1 MAERSRGGGWVV
13 AQFAL
18 LALVPVAVFLPP
30 AWPDDARRLR
40 IVAGLGLV
48 AAGIA
53 IVAWAARTMG
63 RSMTPF
69 PRPHPRAELV
79 ETGPYAHVRHPV
91 YGGALVLLVG
101 LGLATTPA
109 VLGLTALLAALWV
122 GKARVEEE
130 HLLALVPGYD
140 AYRERVPSRIVPGLY

>member
-1 MAERSRGGGWVV
+1 MI

-18 LALVPVAVFLPP
+18 LAVVPVAAFLPP
-30 AWPDDARRLR
+30 DWPDAARTLRLALGGSMVVSG
-40 IVAGLGLV
+40 VAV
-48 AAGIA
+48 
-53 IVAWAARTMG
+53 VVWAARAMG

-69 PRPHPRAELV
+69 PRPLPDAVVV

-101 LGLATTPA
+101 LALLTSVA
-109 VLGLTALLAALWV
+109 VLVVAVALGVLWV

-130 HLLALVPGYD
+130 HLAELVPGYV
-140 AYRERVPSRIVPGLY
+140 AYRARVPRRILPGLY

>member
-1 MAERSRGGGWVV
+1 M

-18 LALVPVAVFLPP
+18 LALVPLAVFLPP
-30 AWPDDARRLR
+30 SWPEDVRGPLLVVGGVLILAG
-40 IVAGLGLV
+40 VAVVG
-48 AAGIA
+48 
-53 IVAWAARTMG
+53 WAARVMG

-69 PRPHPRAELV
+69 PRPVPDAALV

-101 LGLATTPA
+101 LALVTSVA
-109 VLGLTALLAALWV
+109 VLAVTVALGVLWA

-130 HLLALVPGYD
+130 HLAALVPGYP
-140 AYRERVPSRIVPGLY
+140 AYQARVRRRLVPGLY

>member
-1 MAERSRGGGWVV
+1 MI

-18 LALVPVAVFLPP
+18 LAVVPVAAFLPP
-30 AWPDDARRLR
+30 DWPDAARTLRLALGGSMVVSG
-40 IVAGLGLV
+40 VAMV
-48 AAGIA
+48 
-53 IVAWAARTMG
+53 VWAARAMG

-69 PRPHPRAELV
+69 PRPLPDAVLV

-101 LGLATTPA
+101 LALVTSVA
-109 VLGLTALLAALWV
+109 VLVVTLALGVLWV

-130 HLLALVPGYD
+130 HLAELVPGYV
-140 AYRERVPSRIVPGLY
+140 AYCARVPRRILPGLY

>member
-1 MAERSRGGGWVV
+1 M

-30 AWPDDARRLR
+30 DWPDTARSARLAVGVAM
-40 IVAGLGLV
+40 IVIGV
-48 AAGIA
+48 A
-53 IVAWAARTMG
+53 VVVWAARAMG

-69 PRPHPRAELV
+69 PRPLPDAVLV

-101 LGLATTPA
+101 LALVTSVA
-109 VLGLTALLAALWV
+109 VLVVSIALGLLWV

-130 HLLALVPGYD
+130 HLAELVPGYS
-140 AYRERVPSRIVPGLY
+140 AYRARVPRRILPGLY

>member
-1 MAERSRGGGWVV
+1 MI

-30 AWPDDARRLR
+30 DWPDAARTLRLALGGSM
-40 IVAGLGLV
+40 IVTGV
-48 AAGIA
+48 AV
-53 IVAWAARTMG
+53 VAWAARSMG

-69 PRPHPRAELV
+69 PRPLPDAVLV

-101 LGLATTPA
+101 LALVTGVA
-109 VLGLTALLAALWV
+109 VLVVTAALGLLWV

-130 HLLALVPGYD
+130 HLAELVPGYP
-140 AYRERVPSRIVPGLY
+140 AYRVRVRHRILPGLY

>member
-1 MAERSRGGGWVV
+1 MSERSRGEAWVV

-30 AWPDDARRLR
+30 DWPSAARALRLG
-40 IVAGLGLV
+40 IGAVLI
-48 AAGIA
+48 AAG
-53 IVAWAARTMG
+53 VAVVVWAARAMG

-69 PRPHPRAELV
+69 PRPLPDAVLV

-101 LGLATTPA
+101 LALVTSVAALVVTA
-109 VLGLTALLAALWV
+109 ALGLLWV

-130 HLLALVPGYD
+130 HLAELVPGYP
-140 AYRERVPSRIVPGLY
+140 AYRARVPRRILPGLY